1 MTETAIT
8 ARRAAAEI
16 LTAVLEKS
24 RPLDEAFDRH
34 ERLRTLE
41 SRDRAFTRLLV
52 ATTLRR
58 LGEIEAVLDQCLRKP
73 VPEPLRLIL
82 RIGACQLLYLDTAP
96 YAAVDSA
103 VEMAKA
109 DGFKGLRGLVNAVLR
124 RLSREGASMLA
135 KLDGARINTPDWLWQ
150 SWSRA
155 YGEDAARAIASAHL
169 VEAPLDITV
178 AKAEDAALWAERLG
192 GTLLA
197 NGTVRR
203 AEGGAVDGL
212 PGFADGAWWVQD
224 AASSMPARLFG
235 DVRGKSVLD
244 LCAAPGGKT
253 AQLAA
258 AGAQVTAVDRAAG
271 RMRRLQRNFERLR
284 LDVTIK
290 IADAAMWRPDAPAD
304 AVLVDAP
311 CSGTGTIRRH
321 PDIARLKTP
330 RDVRRL
336 ADLQRRLLAASVDM
350 VKPGGTIVYSTCS
363 LEPEEGERQ
372 IEGLLASGAPVERVA
387 IDPGEIGGWA
397 EIIDADG
404 ALRSTPAHLTDIG
417 GIDGFYAAR
426 LRRLD

>member
-1 MTETAIT
+1 MTDTAIT
-8 ARRAAAEI
+8 ARRAAADI

-24 RPLDEAFDRH
+24 RPLDEALDRH
-34 ERLRTLE
+34 EQLQTLE
-41 SRDRAFTRLLV
+41 SRDRAFTRMLV

-58 LGEIEAVLDQCLRKP
+58 LGEIEAVLDECLRKP
-73 VPEPLRLIL
+73 IPEPLRLIL
-82 RIGACQLLYLDTAP
+82 RLGACQLLFLDTAP

-124 RLSREGASMLA
+124 RLSREGAAMLGR
-135 KLDGARINTPDWLWQ
+135 LDAPRVNTPDWLWQ
-150 SWSRA
+150 SWARA
-155 YGEDAARAIASAHL
+155 YGEDSAHAIAAAHMS
-169 VEAPLDITV
+169 EAPLDITV
-178 AKAEDAALWAERLG
+178 AKRDDAAMWAERLEG
-192 GTLLA
+192 PLLA
-197 NGTVRR
+197 NGTIRR
-203 AEGGAVDGL
+203 TEGGAVDML
-212 PGFADGAWWVQD
+212 PGFAEGAWWVQD
-224 AASSMPARLFG
+224 VASSMPARLFG
-235 DVRGKSVLD
+235 DVRGVSVLD

-258 AGAQVTAVDRAAG
+258 GGAVVTAVDRAAG
-271 RMRRLQRNFERLR
+271 RMRRLERNFERLG

-290 IADAAMWRPDAPAD
+290 IADAAMWRPDVPAD

-321 PDIARLKTP
+321 PDIARLKKA
-330 RDVRRL
+330 RDVGRL
-336 ADLQRRLLAASVDM
+336 AELQRRLLAASVEM

-372 IEGLLASGAPVERVA
+372 VEALLAGGAPVERVA
-387 IDPGEIGGWA
+387 IEPGEIGGWA

-404 ALRSTPAHLTDIG
+404 ALRSTPAHLSDIG

-426 LRRLD
+426 LRRLA